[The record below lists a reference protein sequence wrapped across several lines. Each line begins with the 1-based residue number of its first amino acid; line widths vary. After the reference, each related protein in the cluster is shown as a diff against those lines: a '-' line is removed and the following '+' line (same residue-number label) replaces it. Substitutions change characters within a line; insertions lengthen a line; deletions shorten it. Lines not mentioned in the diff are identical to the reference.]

1 MKFKVIGKQ
10 VSASAE
16 VDVEYDK
23 PIVIAGL
30 NSTLKSVIAKSIA
43 YNIVKKC
50 VCGGNLDEC
59 LREKDLEYLAEF
71 MNLENLKPLENLV
84 DVEIDTCPNIA
95 NPIGVILEDYR
106 LVTRYIIAFVLNHI
120 KKMFEG
126 LSNLSNLIEK
136 KEDRKMYLS
145 TVESEI
151 NHLKQLINPLP
162 RIAFKLKTMILN
174 DKLCKN
180 LSILDSVVNN
190 AYEEFKDEITPKDIL
205 PLSVD
210 VVDEDRIYVRDKRV
224 DRVVE
229 VSSVSSAI
237 AAALQFL
244 VVTYLFATP
253 HESRVLVIE
262 EPEESMSPIQQVV
275 FMRYLRE
282 LIKYYGGINAVLIT
296 THSPY
301 IAFATESRNYLAKYD
316 HVNGLFALLPSEVPR
331 SFIYGDVLL
340 VPR

>member
-10 VSASAE
+10 VSASGE
-16 VDVEYDK
+16 VDAEYDK

-43 YNIVKKC
+43 YNVVKKC
-50 VCGGNLDEC
+50 VCGGSLDEC
-59 LREKDLEYLAEF
+59 LRDGGLRYLAEF

-84 DVEIDTCPNIA
+84 DVEVDTCPNIA

-120 KKMFEG
+120 KEMSKR
-126 LSNLSNLIEK
+126 LSSLSSFIVEK
-136 KEDRKMYLS
+136 KDREMYLS

-162 RIAFKLKTMILN
+162 RIAFKLKTMIL
-174 DKLCKN
+174 DDRLYKN
-180 LSILDSVVNN
+180 SSILDSVVES
-190 AYEEFKDEITPKDIL
+190 AYKEFKDEITTKDIL
-205 PLSVD
+205 PLNVSVI
-210 VVDEDRIYVRDKRV
+210 DEDKIYVHDKRV
-224 DRVVE
+224 DKIIE

-275 FMRYLRE
+275 FMRYLGE
-282 LIKYYGGINAVLIT
+282 LIKYYKGINIILIT

-316 HVNGLFALLPSEVPR
+316 HVKRLFTLLPSEVPR

>member
-10 VSASAE
+10 VSASGE
-16 VDVEYDK
+16 VDAEYDK

-95 NPIGVILEDYR
+95 NPIGVILENYR

-120 KKMFEG
+120 KKMFKG

-145 TVESEI
+145 AVESEI

-162 RIAFKLKTMILN
+162 RIAFKLKTMILS
-174 DKLCKN
+174 DKLYKN
-180 LSILDSVVNN
+180 LSMLDGVINS

-210 VVDEDRIYVRDKRV
+210 VVNEGKGAK
-224 DRVVE
+224 VVM
-229 VSSVSSAI
+229 
-237 AAALQFL
+237 
-244 VVTYLFATP
+244 YLK
-253 HESRVLVIE
+253 SKG
-262 EPEESMSPIQQVV
+262 M
-275 FMRYLRE
+275 
-282 LIKYYGGINAVLIT
+282 
-296 THSPY
+296 
-301 IAFATESRNYLAKYD
+301 
-316 HVNGLFALLPSEVPR
+316 
-331 SFIYGDVLL
+331 
-340 VPR
+340 

>member
-10 VSASAE
+10 VSASGE

-59 LREKDLEYLAEF
+59 LRDKGLGYLAEF

-106 LVTRYIIAFVLNHI
+106 LATRYIIAFVLNHI

-126 LSNLSNLIEK
+126 LSCLSNLIKEK
-136 KEDRKMYLS
+136 KDHERYLS

-151 NHLKQLINPLP
+151 NRLKQLVNPLP
-162 RIAFKLKTMILN
+162 RIAFKLKTMILS
-174 DKLCKN
+174 DKLYKN
-180 LSILDSVVNN
+180 LSMLDGVINS

-210 VVDEDRIYVRDKRV
+210 VVNEGKGAKVIM
-224 DRVVE
+224 
-229 VSSVSSAI
+229 
-237 AAALQFL
+237 
-244 VVTYLFATP
+244 YLK
-253 HESRVLVIE
+253 SKG
-262 EPEESMSPIQQVV
+262 M
-275 FMRYLRE
+275 
-282 LIKYYGGINAVLIT
+282 
-296 THSPY
+296 
-301 IAFATESRNYLAKYD
+301 
-316 HVNGLFALLPSEVPR
+316 
-331 SFIYGDVLL
+331 
-340 VPR
+340 